1 LRLGLDDQMI
11 DLKFMA
17 VMDFV
22 AWLQGRYP
30 RKTESGGAEEF
41 VPYEDARHADAEI
54 VEAPDADAPA
64 SAPVVETRPTPRSDR
79 PD

>member
-1 LRLGLDDQMI
+1 MI

-41 VPYEDARHADAEI
+41 VPYEDARQAEAEI
-54 VEAPDADAPA
+54 VEASDADAPA

>member
-1 LRLGLDDQMI
+1 MI

-17 VMDFV
+17 LMDFV

-41 VPYEDARHADAEI
+41 VPYEDARHASEEI
-54 VEAPDADAPA
+54 VEASDAHAPA
-64 SAPVVETRPTPRSDR
+64 SAPAVETRPTPRSDP